1 MQNYR
6 RVTLEDRIQIQSYLA
21 VGLTASEIA
30 KRLGFHKSSMSREIM
45 RNQQGRSYQ
54 AQAAQE
60 RAKKEFLHCRRHYK
74 IEGDSKAYIQG
85 RLEQGW
91 SPLSISQRQKREEKA
106 YQISSVSIYRWVR
119 RNPQFKILLRYG
131 YKRRGFGRTFQ
142 RTHTRESS
150 WKQSIRDRPAE
161 AETRSQAGHWERDT
175 FFGAKK
181 RENVVV
187 LCERKSRFV
196 MLRKSKT
203 LKARKISEL
212 TNEMLVASKIKT
224 RSVTNDNGSEFFDVG
239 SMKFPVYFCDVL
251 KPQQRGTVENTI
263 GLIRHFIKRGAA
275 LENISAQKIRALQ
288 QMLNLRPRRV
298 LDYRTPYEVLYG
310 QTVALAM

>member
-1 MQNYR
+1 
-6 RVTLEDRIQIQSYLA
+6 
-21 VGLTASEIA
+21 
-30 KRLGFHKSSMSREIM
+30 
-45 RNQQGRSYQ
+45 
-54 AQAAQE
+54 
-60 RAKKEFLHCRRHYK
+60 
-74 IEGDSKAYIQG
+74 
-85 RLEQGW
+85 
-91 SPLSISQRQKREEKA
+91 
-106 YQISSVSIYRWVR
+106 
-119 RNPQFKILLRYG
+119 
-131 YKRRGFGRTFQ
+131 
-142 RTHTRESS
+142 
-150 WKQSIRDRPAE
+150 
-161 AETRSQAGHWERDT
+161 
-175 FFGAKK
+175 
-181 RENVVV
+181 
-187 LCERKSRFV
+187 